1 MPKTGEIER
10 YLIEI
15 QKLSLVSIFLYS
27 KINVHFVS
35 YVFFTHM
42 FVKGTPQT
50 DKGNS
55 MKVILSNLGLAIIWF
70 FSSLVNAQL
79 NLSVQ
84 PYPPV
89 QPYLPVIADEVKYQL
104 SNQELAETSSGIH
117 TLQLEHAGASFIK
130 LHFKSLSLPKGSVL
144 RLKSNTSSEV
154 VEYRDSQIDWFAQS
168 ISSDSVVIESISNSN
183 GQHVQFEIDYYMV
196 GKSADEETLAT
207 LSTCGVNERKDVAC
221 WEDSHADK
229 VAWTTPVARL
239 LINGRSLCTA
249 WRVGPDNHMFTNN
262 HCVESESELRNT
274 EVWFNYQRRTCDGSM
289 ATTVKV
295 MGNKIL
301 STDYDLDYT
310 LFTVDDF
317 SKIASFG
324 YLGLDAEE
332 PMFGDGIYIPQHG
345 AGKPKELAIES
356 DQNGSGLCQI
366 DVASA
371 NGRGSNTDTGYFCDT
386 IGGSSGSPV
395 LRTDNNKAIALH
407 HFGGC
412 ENQGVKISKIWP
424 LVASYFNDEL
434 PNGSVGEPKNEIP
447 EVTLDSLVSDL
458 ALTSGDQK
466 LFVLKAVNRT
476 AGATITIKSGIGD
489 ADLYIRSG
497 QQPTKS
503 DYDCR
508 PYRSGN
514 VESCDALK
522 ADEDLYIMIN
532 AFRSFSGVSLSV
544 SQSQ

>member
-1 MPKTGEIER
+1 
-10 YLIEI
+10 
-15 QKLSLVSIFLYS
+15 
-27 KINVHFVS
+27 
-35 YVFFTHM
+35 
-42 FVKGTPQT
+42 
-50 DKGNS
+50 
-55 MKVILSNLGLAIIWF
+55 MKVILSNLGLATTCL
-70 FSSLVNAQL
+70 FSSFVNAQPQL
-79 NLSVQ
+79 LVQ
-84 PYPPV
+84 PQLSI
-89 QPYLPVIADEVKYQL
+89 QPHLPVIADEVMYQL
-104 SNQELAETSSGIH
+104 SHQTLTETSGDRYTQQI
-117 TLQLEHAGASFIK
+117 EHASASFIK
-130 LHFKSLSLPKGSVL
+130 LHFNSLVIPKGSLL
-144 RLKSNTSSEV
+144 RLSSSTSDEG
-154 VEYRDSQIDWFAQS
+154 VEYHESQTDWFAQS
-168 ISSDSVVIESISNSN
+168 ISGDTMLIEAMPNAN
-183 GQHVQFEIDYYMV
+183 GQYPEFEIDYYMA
-196 GKSADEETLAT
+196 GKSADEEALAT
-207 LSTCGVNERKDVAC
+207 LSTCGVNERRDVAC
-221 WEDSHADK
+221 WEESHPGK

-249 WRVGPDNHMFTNN
+249 WRVGPNNHMFTNN
-262 HCVESESELRNT
+262 HCVASESELRNT

-295 MGNKIL
+295 MGSKIL

-371 NGRGSNTDTGYFCDT
+371 NGRGLNTDTGYFCDT

-447 EVTLDSLVSDL
+447 EVTLGSLITDL
-458 ALTSGDQK
+458 AATSGQQK
-466 LFVLKAVNRT
+466 LFVLKAANRT
-476 AGATITIKSGIGD
+476 SDVTATIKQGVGD

-497 QQPTKS
+497 AQPTKS
-503 DYDCR
+503 TYDCR

-514 VESCDALK
+514 FESCEVPM

-532 AFRSFSGVSLSV
+532 AFRSFSGLSLLLSE
-544 SQSQ
+544 SQ

>member
-1 MPKTGEIER
+1 
-10 YLIEI
+10 
-15 QKLSLVSIFLYS
+15 
-27 KINVHFVS
+27 
-35 YVFFTHM
+35 
-42 FVKGTPQT
+42 
-50 DKGNS
+50 
-55 MKVILSNLGLAIIWF
+55 MKVILSNLGLATTCL
-70 FSSLVNAQL
+70 FSSFVNAQPQL
-79 NLSVQ
+79 IVQ
-84 PYPPV
+84 PQLSI
-89 QPYLPVIADEVKYQL
+89 QPHLPVIADEVMYQL
-104 SNQELAETSSGIH
+104 SHQTLTETSGDRYTQQI
-117 TLQLEHAGASFIK
+117 EHASASFIK
-130 LHFKSLSLPKGSVL
+130 LHFNSLVIPKGSLL
-144 RLKSNTSSEV
+144 RLSSSTSDEG
-154 VEYRDSQIDWFAQS
+154 VEYHESQTDWFAQS
-168 ISSDSVVIESISNSN
+168 ISGDTMLIEAMPNAN
-183 GQHVQFEIDYYMV
+183 GQYPEFEIDYYMA
-196 GKSADEETLAT
+196 GKSADEEALAT
-207 LSTCGVNERKDVAC
+207 LSTCGVNERRDVAC
-221 WEDSHADK
+221 WKESHPGK

-249 WRVGPDNHMFTNN
+249 WRVGPNNHMFTNN
-262 HCVESESELRNT
+262 HCVASESELRNT

-295 MGNKIL
+295 MGSKIL

-371 NGRGSNTDTGYFCDT
+371 NGRGVNTDTGYFCDT

-447 EVTLDSLVSDL
+447 EVTLGSLITDL
-458 ALTSGDQK
+458 AATSGQQK
-466 LFVLKAVNRT
+466 LFVLKAANRT
-476 AGATITIKSGIGD
+476 SDVTATIKQGVGD

-497 QQPTKS
+497 AQPTKS
-503 DYDCR
+503 TYDCR

-514 VESCDALK
+514 FESCEVPM

-532 AFRSFSGVSLSV
+532 AFRSFSGLSLLLSE
-544 SQSQ
+544 SQ

>member
-1 MPKTGEIER
+1 M
-10 YLIEI
+10 
-15 QKLSLVSIFLYS
+15 
-27 KINVHFVS
+27 HFVS

-50 DKGNS
+50 DKGNP

-89 QPYLPVIADEVKYQL
+89 QTYLPVIADEVNYQL
-104 SNQELAETSSGIH
+104 SNQELAETSSGIQ

-130 LHFKSLSLPKGSVL
+130 LHFKSLTVPKGSVL
-144 RLKSNTSSEV
+144 HLKSSTSGEV

-183 GQHVQFEIDYYMV
+183 GQHVQFEIDYYMA
-196 GKSADEETLAT
+196 GKSADEEALAT

-221 WEDSHADK
+221 WEDAHPDK

-262 HCVESESELRNT
+262 HCVATESELRNT

-345 AGKPKELAIES
+345 AGNPKELAIES

-371 NGRGSNTDTGYFCDT
+371 NGRGVNTDTGYFCDT

-424 LVASYFNDEL
+424 LVDSHFNDAL

-447 EVTLDSLVSDL
+447 EVILDSLVSDI

-466 LFVLKAVNRT
+466 LFVLKAANRT
-476 AGATITIKSGIGD
+476 AGVTVTIKSGVGD

-497 QQPTKS
+497 QQPTKG

-514 VESCDALK
+514 FESCDALK
-522 ADEDLYIMIN
+522 TDEDLYIMIN

>member
-1 MPKTGEIER
+1 
-10 YLIEI
+10 
-15 QKLSLVSIFLYS
+15 
-27 KINVHFVS
+27 
-35 YVFFTHM
+35 
-42 FVKGTPQT
+42 
-50 DKGNS
+50 

-70 FSSLVNAQL
+70 FSSLVNAQP

-89 QPYLPVIADEVKYQL
+89 QPHLPVIADEVKHQL
-104 SNQELAETSSGIH
+104 SNQELVETSSGIH

-130 LHFKSLSLPKGSVL
+130 LYFKSLTVPKGSVL

-168 ISSDSVVIESISNSN
+168 ISSDSVVIESTSNSN
-183 GQHVQFEIDYYMV
+183 GQYVQFEIDYYMV

-262 HCVESESELRNT
+262 HCVASESELRNT

-295 MGNKIL
+295 MGSKVL

-324 YLGLDAEE
+324 YLGLDAQE

-356 DQNGSGLCQI
+356 DQNGSGMCQI
-366 DVASA
+366 DVASTG
-371 NGRGSNTDTGYFCDT
+371 GRGVNTDTGYFCDT

-424 LVASYFNDEL
+424 LVSSYFGDML
-434 PNGSVGEPKNEIP
+434 PDGSVGEPKNDIP
-447 EVTLDSLVSDL
+447 EVTVGSLITELSS
-458 ALTSGDQK
+458 TSGQQK
-466 LFVLKAVNRT
+466 LFVLKAENRT
-476 AGATITIKSGIGD
+476 TDVIVSIKYGVGD

-497 QQPTKS
+497 VQPTKS
-503 DYDCR
+503 NYDCR

-514 VESCDALK
+514 LETCEVPK

-532 AFRSFSGVSLSV
+532 AFRSFSGVSLSLSK
-544 SQSQ
+544 SQSVSKIKLGRLLTKGESCNLDS

>member
-1 MPKTGEIER
+1 
-10 YLIEI
+10 
-15 QKLSLVSIFLYS
+15 
-27 KINVHFVS
+27 
-35 YVFFTHM
+35 
-42 FVKGTPQT
+42 
-50 DKGNS
+50 
-55 MKVILSNLGLAIIWF
+55 MKVILSNLGLATTCL
-70 FSSLVNAQL
+70 FSSFVNAQPQL
-79 NLSVQ
+79 LVQ
-84 PYPPV
+84 PQLSI
-89 QPYLPVIADEVKYQL
+89 QPHLPVIADEVMYQL
-104 SNQELAETSSGIH
+104 SHQTLTETSGDRYTQQI
-117 TLQLEHAGASFIK
+117 EHASASFIK
-130 LHFKSLSLPKGSVL
+130 LHFNSLVIPKGSLL
-144 RLKSNTSSEV
+144 RLSSSTSDGG
-154 VEYRDSQIDWFAQS
+154 VEYHESQTDWFAQS
-168 ISSDSVVIESISNSN
+168 ISGDTMLIEAMPNAN
-183 GQHVQFEIDYYMV
+183 GQYPEFEIDYYMA
-196 GKSADEETLAT
+196 GKSADEEALAT
-207 LSTCGVNERKDVAC
+207 LSTCGVNERRDAAC
-221 WEDSHADK
+221 WEESHPGK

-249 WRVGPDNHMFTNN
+249 WRVGPNNHMFTNN
-262 HCVESESELRNT
+262 HCVASESELRNT

-295 MGNKIL
+295 MGSKIL

-371 NGRGSNTDTGYFCDT
+371 NGRGVNTDTGYFCDT

-447 EVTLDSLVSDL
+447 EVTLGSLITDL
-458 ALTSGDQK
+458 VATSGQQK
-466 LFVLKAVNRT
+466 LFVLKAANRT
-476 AGATITIKSGIGD
+476 SDVTATIKQGVGD

-497 QQPTKS
+497 AQPTKS
-503 DYDCR
+503 TYDCR

-514 VESCDALK
+514 FESCEVPM

-532 AFRSFSGVSLSV
+532 AFRSFSGLSLLLSE
-544 SQSQ
+544 SQ

>member
-1 MPKTGEIER
+1 M
-10 YLIEI
+10 
-15 QKLSLVSIFLYS
+15 
-27 KINVHFVS
+27 HFMS

-50 DKGNS
+50 DKGNP

-70 FSSLVNAQL
+70 FSSLVNAQPH
-79 NLSVQ
+79 LSVQ

-89 QPYLPVIADEVKYQL
+89 QPDLPVIADEVKHQL
-104 SNQELAETSSGIH
+104 SNQELVETSGGTH

-130 LHFKSLSLPKGSVL
+130 LHFKSVTVPKGSVL
-144 RLKSNTSSEV
+144 RIKSNITGEV
-154 VEYRDSQIDWFAQS
+154 VEYRESQIDWFAQS
-168 ISSDSVVIESISNSN
+168 ISSDSVVIESTSNSN
-183 GQHVQFEIDYYMV
+183 GQHVQFEINYYMA
-196 GKSADEETLAT
+196 GKSADEEALAT

-221 WEDSHADK
+221 WEDSHPGK

-249 WRVGPDNHMFTNN
+249 WRVGPNNHMFTNN
-262 HCVESESELRNT
+262 HCVASESELRNT

-289 ATTVKV
+289 ATMVKV
-295 MGNKIL
+295 MGSKIL

-317 SKIASFG
+317 AKIASFG
-324 YLGLDAEE
+324 YLGLDAQE
-332 PMFGDGIYIPQHG
+332 PIFGDGIYIPQHG

-356 DQNGSGLCQI
+356 DQNGSGMCQI
-366 DVASA
+366 DVASTG
-371 NGRGSNTDTGYFCDT
+371 GRGANTDTGYFCDT
-386 IGGSSGSPV
+386 TGGSSGSPV

-412 ENQGVKISKIWP
+412 ENQGVKMSKIWP
-424 LVASYFNDEL
+424 LVSSYFGDTL
-434 PNGSVGEPKNEIP
+434 PDGSVGEPNNDIP
-447 EVTLDSLVSDL
+447 EVTLGSVTTDL
-458 ALTSGDQK
+458 AATSGQQK
-466 LFVLKAVNRT
+466 LFVLKAANRT
-476 AGATITIKSGIGD
+476 TDVNIVIKSGVGD

-497 QQPTKS
+497 AQPTKS
-503 DYDCR
+503 TYDCR

-514 VESCDALK
+514 FETCEVPR

-532 AFRSFSGVSLSV
+532 AFRSFSGVSLSLSKPQSV
-544 SQSQ
+544 SKNEVR

>member
-1 MPKTGEIER
+1 
-10 YLIEI
+10 
-15 QKLSLVSIFLYS
+15 
-27 KINVHFVS
+27 
-35 YVFFTHM
+35 
-42 FVKGTPQT
+42 
-50 DKGNS
+50 
-55 MKVILSNLGLAIIWF
+55 MKVILSNLGLATTCL
-70 FSSLVNAQL
+70 FSSFVNAQPQL
-79 NLSVQ
+79 LVQ
-84 PYPPV
+84 PQLSI
-89 QPYLPVIADEVKYQL
+89 QPHLPVIADEVMYQL
-104 SNQELAETSSGIH
+104 SHQTLTETSGDRYTQQI
-117 TLQLEHAGASFIK
+117 EHASASFIK
-130 LHFKSLSLPKGSVL
+130 LHFNSLVIPKGSLL
-144 RLKSNTSSEV
+144 RLSSSTSDEG
-154 VEYRDSQIDWFAQS
+154 VEYHESQTDWFAQS
-168 ISSDSVVIESISNSN
+168 ISGDTMLIEAMPNAN
-183 GQHVQFEIDYYMV
+183 GQYPEFEIDYYMA
-196 GKSADEETLAT
+196 GKSADEEALAT
-207 LSTCGVNERKDVAC
+207 LSTCGVNERRDVAC
-221 WEDSHADK
+221 WEESHPGK

-249 WRVGPDNHMFTNN
+249 WRVGPNNHMFTNN
-262 HCVESESELRNT
+262 HCVASESELRNT

-295 MGNKIL
+295 MGSKIL

-371 NGRGSNTDTGYFCDT
+371 NGRGVNTDTGYFCDT

-447 EVTLDSLVSDL
+447 EVTLGSLITDL
-458 ALTSGDQK
+458 AATSGQQK
-466 LFVLKAVNRT
+466 LFVLKAANRSSDVT
-476 AGATITIKSGIGD
+476 ATIKQGVGD

-497 QQPTKS
+497 AQPTKS
-503 DYDCR
+503 TYDCR

-514 VESCDALK
+514 FESCEVPM

-532 AFRSFSGVSLSV
+532 AFRSFSGLSLLLSE
-544 SQSQ
+544 SQ

>member
-1 MPKTGEIER
+1 
-10 YLIEI
+10 
-15 QKLSLVSIFLYS
+15 
-27 KINVHFVS
+27 
-35 YVFFTHM
+35 
-42 FVKGTPQT
+42 
-50 DKGNS
+50 

-70 FSSLVNAQL
+70 FSSLVNAQPHL
-79 NLSVQ
+79 FVQ
-84 PYPPV
+84 PD
-89 QPYLPVIADEVKYQL
+89 LPVIADEVKHQL
-104 SNQELAETSSGIH
+104 SNQELVDTSAGIR
-117 TLQLEHAGASFIK
+117 TLQLEHADSSFIK
-130 LHFKSLSLPKGSVL
+130 LHFKSLTVPKGSVL
-144 RLKSNTSSEV
+144 RLKSNTSSEG

-168 ISSDSVVIESISNSN
+168 ISNDSVVIESISNSN
-183 GQHVQFEIDYYMV
+183 GQHVQFEIDYYMA
-196 GKSADEETLAT
+196 GKIADKEALST

-229 VAWTTPVARL
+229 VAWATPVARL

-262 HCVESESELRNT
+262 HCVASESELRNT

-289 ATTVKV
+289 ATMVKV

-301 STDYDLDYT
+301 STDYNLDYT

-317 SKIASFG
+317 AKIASFG

-345 AGKPKELAIES
+345 SGNPKELAIES

-424 LVASYFNDEL
+424 LVASHFNDAL

-447 EVTLDSLVSDL
+447 EVTLDSLVSDI
-458 ALTSGDQK
+458 ALTSGDKK
-466 LFVLKAVNRT
+466 LFVLKAANRT
-476 AGATITIKSGIGD
+476 ASVSVTIKSGVGD

-514 VESCDALK
+514 FESCDALK

-532 AFRSFSGVSLSV
+532 AFRSFSGVSFSV

>member
-1 MPKTGEIER
+1 
-10 YLIEI
+10 
-15 QKLSLVSIFLYS
+15 
-27 KINVHFVS
+27 
-35 YVFFTHM
+35 
-42 FVKGTPQT
+42 
-50 DKGNS
+50 
-55 MKVILSNLGLAIIWF
+55 MKVILSNLGLATTCL
-70 FSSLVNAQL
+70 FSSFVNAQPQL
-79 NLSVQ
+79 LVQ
-84 PYPPV
+84 PQLSI
-89 QPYLPVIADEVKYQL
+89 QPHLPVIADEVMYQL
-104 SNQELAETSSGIH
+104 SHQTLTETSGDRYTQQI
-117 TLQLEHAGASFIK
+117 EHASASFIK
-130 LHFKSLSLPKGSVL
+130 LHFNSLVIPKGSLL
-144 RLKSNTSSEV
+144 RLSSSTSDEG
-154 VEYRDSQIDWFAQS
+154 VEYHESQTDWFAQS
-168 ISSDSVVIESISNSN
+168 ISGDTMLIEAMPNAN
-183 GQHVQFEIDYYMV
+183 GQYPEFEIDYYMA
-196 GKSADEETLAT
+196 GKSADEEALAT
-207 LSTCGVNERKDVAC
+207 LSTCGVNERRDVAC
-221 WEDSHADK
+221 WEESHPGK

-249 WRVGPDNHMFTNN
+249 WRVGPNNHMFTNN
-262 HCVESESELRNT
+262 HCVASESELRNT

-295 MGNKIL
+295 MGSKIL

-371 NGRGSNTDTGYFCDT
+371 NGRGVNTDTGYFCDT

-447 EVTLDSLVSDL
+447 EVTLGSLITDL
-458 ALTSGDQK
+458 AATSGQQK
-466 LFVLKAVNRT
+466 LFVLKAANRT
-476 AGATITIKSGIGD
+476 SDVTATIKQGVGD

-497 QQPTKS
+497 AQPTKS
-503 DYDCR
+503 TYDCR

-514 VESCDALK
+514 FESCEVPM

-532 AFRSFSGVSLSV
+532 AFRSFSGLSLLLSE
-544 SQSQ
+544 SQ

>member
-1 MPKTGEIER
+1 M
-10 YLIEI
+10 
-15 QKLSLVSIFLYS
+15 
-27 KINVHFVS
+27 HFVS
-35 YVFFTHM
+35 YCLLAHM
-42 FVKGTPQT
+42 FVEGTLQI
-50 DKGNS
+50 DIGNL
-55 MKVILSNLGLAIIWF
+55 MKVILSNLGLATTCL
-70 FSSLVNAQL
+70 FSSFVNAQPQL
-79 NLSVQ
+79 LVQ
-84 PYPPV
+84 PQLSI
-89 QPYLPVIADEVKYQL
+89 QPHLPVIADEVMYQL
-104 SNQELAETSSGIH
+104 SHQTLTETSGDRYTQQI
-117 TLQLEHAGASFIK
+117 EHASASFIK
-130 LHFKSLSLPKGSVL
+130 LHFNSLVIPKGSLL
-144 RLKSNTSSEV
+144 RLSSSTSDEG
-154 VEYRDSQIDWFAQS
+154 VEYHESQTDWFAQS
-168 ISSDSVVIESISNSN
+168 ISGDTMLIEAMPNAN
-183 GQHVQFEIDYYMV
+183 GQYPEFEIDYYMA
-196 GKSADEETLAT
+196 GKSADEEALAT
-207 LSTCGVNERKDVAC
+207 LSTCGVNERRDVAC
-221 WEDSHADK
+221 WEESHPGK

-249 WRVGPDNHMFTNN
+249 WRVGPNNHMFTNN
-262 HCVESESELRNT
+262 HCVASESELRNT

-295 MGNKIL
+295 MGSKIL

-371 NGRGSNTDTGYFCDT
+371 NGRGVNTDTGYFCDT

-447 EVTLDSLVSDL
+447 EVTLGSLITDL
-458 ALTSGDQK
+458 AATSGQQK
-466 LFVLKAVNRT
+466 LFVLKAANRSSDVT
-476 AGATITIKSGIGD
+476 ATIKQGVGD

-497 QQPTKS
+497 AQPTKS
-503 DYDCR
+503 TYDCR

-514 VESCDALK
+514 FESCEVPM

-532 AFRSFSGVSLSV
+532 AFRSFSGLSLLLSE
-544 SQSQ
+544 SQ